1 MSELIN
7 INFWKYE
14 NATQRMTRKDWVRVL
29 LDGDDKIIANGHV
42 RKLKARNLGAG
53 VVEVYLVPL
62 KEATE

>member
-7 INFWKYE
+7 QNFWKYE
-14 NATQRMTRKDWVRVL
+14 NATRRMTRREWAKIL
-29 LDGDDKIIANGHV
+29 LDGADTLIANGHV

-62 KEATE
+62 QEATE